1 MLLLAADFYYL
12 KNIAGRRLVG
22 LRWWNEVDTATGG
35 SHWVFESQDRSG
47 SVESGAPTQNATD
60 KRFFWLALYAQP
72 ALWVALAIVSL
83 VRLLNPIWLSL
94 VAIALILTI
103 TNTLAFSRCD
113 KFSQA
118 SSLASSAIL
127 TSLLI
132 LHARAILTLSLKS
145 TGGTWTL
152 GDISYYV
159 PATPYTTVSVAAVGR
174 LEHVDSLTPVTVVSI
189 TARNGSIASLESIV
203 GGFAS
208 DDVWN
213 PGFLGA
219 LLVHYN
225 GVGDKPKYPSK
236 LITLSRWNQVSNIIP
251 ISTNYSSTIPNG
263 PYFLSANGALYQPY
277 RLYSDFAGA
286 FTQPLIPNSDGSYA
300 ALPAA
305 LPGIQ
310 SPAIGVPSRLYY
322 TKTPSKPLAGVRL
335 GVKDIYDV
343 AGVKTSNGNRAVY
356 GFYPPKTDNSIPV
369 QRLIDAGA
377 IIVGKMKTSQF
388 ANGELATADWVD
400 YHSPFNPRGDGYQDP
415 SSSSSG
421 AGAGTGTY
429 PWLDLTLGSDTG
441 GSIRGPSQ
449 VQGLFGNRPTH
460 GLVDLTGVMPLAPE
474 LDTAGVLCRDP
485 AIWKAA
491 GIALYADL
499 PFYNSYPSAIQTI
512 GFPTSATSE
521 ASTIILSF
529 LAQLQNFLNAKT
541 TALNLTTAWAT
552 SRPAS
557 APPALP
563 SLLNQT
569 YPVLISKQQTRL
581 VRDPFYAAYA
591 AVHDGRK
598 PFVDPAP
605 LVRWAFGDSQPDSA
619 LTEARNNKTIFMDW
633 FNSNILRN
641 DSRTCSDSL
650 LLYADGLNI
659 QYRNL
664 YNKPPRVPFGF
675 SASRISV
682 FSEVPD
688 VVVPVGQ
695 AAYQSDITG
704 HVEVLPVTVDIMAA
718 RGCDGM

>member
-1 MLLLAADFYYL
+1 ML
-12 KNIAGRRLVG
+12 
-22 LRWWNEVDTATGG
+22 
-35 SHWVFESQDRSG
+35 SHTLFILIS
-47 SVESGAPTQNATD
+47 
-60 KRFFWLALYAQP
+60 
-72 ALWVALAIVSL
+72 LAI
-83 VRLLNPIWLSL
+83 
-94 VAIALILTI
+94 
-103 TNTLAFSRCD
+103 
-113 KFSQA
+113 
-118 SSLASSAIL
+118 
-127 TSLLI
+127 
-132 LHARAILTLSLKS
+132 LHVQEIVTQSLKS
-145 TGGTWTL
+145 TGGTL
-152 GDISYYV
+152 MLSDIPYYI
-159 PATPYTTVSVAAVGR
+159 PATPYSTISAPGIIRLQSVNG
-174 LEHVDSLTPVTVVSI
+174 LSPVTVVSI
-189 TARNGSIASLESIV
+189 TARNGSVANLGSIV
-203 GGFAS
+203 GEFAA

-213 PGFLGA
+213 SGFLEG
-219 LLVHYN
+219 LLVLYT
-225 GVGDKPKYPSK
+225 GTGERPTYPSGSILLSGSNQSST
-236 LITLSRWNQVSNIIP
+236 LIPVN
-251 ISTNYSSTIPNG
+251 TNGSSTIPNG

-286 FTQPLIPNSDGSYA
+286 FTQPLIPNSDNSYA

-305 LPGIQ
+305 LPGIS
-310 SPAIGVPSRLYY
+310 SPALGVPSRLYY
-322 TKTPSKPLAGVRL
+322 TKTASKPLAGVRL

-356 GFYPPKTDNSIPV
+356 GFYPPKTVNSVPV

-377 IIVGKMKTSQF
+377 IIIGKMKTSQF

-421 AGAGTGTY
+421 AGAGAGTY

-474 LDTAGVLCRDP
+474 LDTAGFLCRDP

-499 PFYNSYPSAIQTI
+499 PFYDDYPSTIQTI
-512 GFPTSATSE
+512 GIPTSATSE

-529 LAQLQNFLNAKT
+529 VAQLQNFLGAT
-541 TALNLTTAWAT
+541 VTPLNLTTSWTA

-557 APPALP
+557 APSSLL
-563 SLLNQT
+563 SLLNRT
-569 YPVLISKQQTRL
+569 YPVIITKQQTRL
-581 VRDPFYAAYA
+581 VRDPFYADYA
-591 AVHDGRK
+591 AVYDGRR

-605 LVRWAFGDSQPDSA
+605 LVRWAFGDTQPESA
-619 LTEARNNKTIFMDW
+619 LTEAQANKTIFMDW

-650 LLYADGLNI
+650 LLYSGGLNI

-664 YNKPPRVPFGF
+664 YNPPPRVPFGF
-675 SASRISV
+675 SNSRISV

-695 AAYQSDITG
+695 AAYQSNITG
-704 HVEVLPVTVDIMAA
+704 HEEVLPVTVDILAA
-718 RGCDGM
+718 RGCDGMLTHDIPLKQPQLFNLVQDLTAAGILNATQTGRTIKGGEILLKRGMIGL